1 MGSGLL
7 ASWRESSDEEMMQP
21 MLALF
26 APES

>member
-7 ASWRESSDEEMMQP
+7 ASWRERSDEEMMEP

-26 APES
+26 AGEG

>member
-7 ASWRESSDEEMMQP
+7 ESWRERSDEETMRP